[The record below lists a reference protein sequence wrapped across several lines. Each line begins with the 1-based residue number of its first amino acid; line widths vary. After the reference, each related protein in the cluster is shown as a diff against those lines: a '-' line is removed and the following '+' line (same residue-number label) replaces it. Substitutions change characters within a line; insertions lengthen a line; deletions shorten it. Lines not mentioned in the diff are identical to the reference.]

1 MRAATAAAAARA
13 LPKVEL
19 HRHLEGAVRLETVL
33 DEARRHGVRLP
44 LPDGVDNDPRTLTK
58 ETLAKCIV
66 AKEPFPD
73 LASLLAIFDRTQ
85 AVFCDMETF
94 RRIAR
99 EAVED
104 AAADNVKVLELR
116 YAPSYASMNH
126 DHPLDQVLDAVE
138 EGVAQGRAAAAAA
151 GTPIDV
157 GLICIAVGA
166 MGAEE
171 FARTAEFAIERAA
184 SFCGFDC
191 AGAEQDLAAFAPY
204 FARVAAEAPTLGITC
219 HASEDLV
226 DGLPANALCALRD
239 LDATRIGHG
248 VQIVRDAAVVDAV
261 AECGALLEV
270 SVTSNVLT
278 NAVESAE
285 VHPARALWQRGIP
298 LAVCSDD
305 PGIMNITL
313 SDEYALWATTLGF
326 SLDELRA
333 TNIYAL
339 ERSFLPRD
347 VVEAAWVAHFRP
359 AHASRDAEAEAPRTL
374 DDAVAWAKTVQAS
387 ALGQFSP
394 MRSAS

>member
-1 MRAATAAAAARA
+1 MASRAAAATAAAARA

-19 HRHLEGAVRLETVL
+19 HRHLEGAVRLKTVL
-33 DEARRHGVRLP
+33 DEARRHGIRLP
-44 LPDGVDNDPRTLTK
+44 LPDGVENDPEKLSLEELRQHIIA
-58 ETLAKCIV
+58 EQ
-66 AKEPFPD
+66 PFAD

-104 AAADNVKVLELR
+104 AAADNIKLLELR
-116 YAPSYASMNH
+116 YAPSFASMNH
-126 DHPLDQVLDAVE
+126 QHPFADVLDAVE
-138 EGVAQGRAAAAAA
+138 EGVAQGRAAAASA

-171 FARTAEFAIERAA
+171 FERTADFAIERAA

-219 HASEDLV
+219 HASEDLI
-226 DGLPANALCALRD
+226 DGVPANALCALRD
-239 LDATRIGHG
+239 LGATRIGHG
-248 VQIVRDAAVVDAV
+248 VQIVRDSTVVDAV
-261 AECGALLEV
+261 AESGALLEI

-278 NAVESAE
+278 NAVESAAA
-285 VHPARALWQRGIP
+285 HPARALWQRGIP
-298 LAVCSDD
+298 LSICSDD

-313 SDEYALWATTLGF
+313 SDEYELWATTLGF

-333 TNIYAL
+333 TNVYAL

-347 VVEAAWVAHFRP
+347 VVEAAWATHFRP
-359 AHASRDAEAEAPRTL
+359 AHSARDAEAEAPRTL
-374 DDAVAWAKTVQAS
+374 SEAVLWAKSVQNRAFWD
-387 ALGQFSP
+387 L
-394 MRSAS
+394 MRS